1 LLCQL
6 VPRQQKAAAAV
17 KLIQETVEQL
27 VAQCKEIVEAENER
41 LTEEEYVN
49 ESDPSVL
56 RFLLASREE
65 VGREGRV
72 VLAFLALWK
81 AKGMEGAEKSGV
93 GVRLTCGAV
102 GLTKACKVSPIISL
116 YANPG
121 LEKGQRRGVGWFLI
135 F

>member
-27 VAQCKEIVEAENER
+27 VAQCKDIVEAENER

-65 VGREGRV
+65 VGRELERRESRVGRFCCV
-72 VLAFLALWK
+72 ES
-81 AKGMEGAEKSGV
+81 EGNGKIGERWSAGV
-93 GVRLTCGAV
+93 GCLVAQLT
-102 GLTKACKVSPIISL
+102 
-116 YANPG
+116 
-121 LEKGQRRGVGWFLI
+121 
-135 F
+135 